1 MRTAHVKRIAP
12 LYREKDVRSV
22 LRGQSGEAGR

>member
-1 MRTAHVKRIAP
+1 MMTADIKRIAP
-12 LYREKDVRSV
+12 LYREKDVLSV